1 MRRVQIFGFLLGILA
16 GLALCL
22 PTWPQRDR
30 REEVIDLQE
39 DIYNEVIDERP
50 PEERL
55 SPAERLEKVG
65 EQLRAIQEQKLR
77 EAAEAARSREA
88 APAEAPPTEPRRS
101 RTESPSLPDGGTTVA
116 GASTKEPAELENR
129 PTFGIEP
136 PWTEIF
142 VDREAEFQVR
152 LDNPN
157 QIPYDMAAFAIR
169 YDPAALEIVDQS
181 EELPGVNIQDA
192 SAATLGLDINPSNR
206 YYRNEVDGS
215 KGLICFRASVPA
227 GHSSI
232 NKAGVVARFKA
243 RGLRERGTSSLQ
255 FVEVVKAAE
264 ATEWLKKDLREPV
277 TFLRML
283 DVDDRERMLDTPVL
297 SFGARLRILATQEGG
312 FVQSEEGLFQT
323 ALRLEPSESQVRVG
337 QEFDVVI
344 RLDNPDRVPFDAVA
358 LYLRYDPR
366 VLEIV
371 DTDDNNWITQGVNIH
386 DGPYQEEFPFEY
398 CKANEVDPE
407 QGEIVYAMES
417 FSEPCTAEGPF
428 VRIRFRAIRPVQST
442 YLLYGFNVPG
452 KFPTTGLFRH
462 QRDVLAK
469 TDDYRDGVFRGRI
482 SVMP

>member
-1 MRRVQIFGFLLGILA
+1 MKRLPLCTIFVGMLV

-22 PTWPQRDR
+22 PTWSQRR
-30 REEVIDLQE
+30 QRATVEELEE
-39 DIYNEVIDERP
+39 DIYNEVVDERP
-50 PEERL
+50 QEERL

-88 APAEAPPTEPRRS
+88 APAEAPPAEPRRS
-101 RTESPSLPDGGTTVA
+101 RKESPSLPEAGTTVA
-116 GASTKEPAELENR
+116 GTAVKEPAELENR

-157 QIPYDMAAFAIR
+157 QIPYDMAAFAIQ
-169 YDPAALEIVDQS
+169 YDPAVLEILDQS
-181 EELPGVNIQDA
+181 GSLPGVNIQDA
-192 SAATLGLDINPSNR
+192 SAASLGLDINPTNR

-227 GHSSI
+227 GHSAT

-243 RGLRERGTSSLQ
+243 RGLRERGTSTLQ
-255 FVEVVKAAE
+255 FVQVVKGSE
-264 ATEWLKKDLREPV
+264 ANEWLKKDLREPV

-283 DVDDRERMLDTPVL
+283 DADDRERVLDSPVL
-297 SFGARLRILATQEGG
+297 NFGARLRILGTQDGD
-312 FVQSEEGLFQT
+312 FAHSEDGIFQT

-358 LYLRYDPR
+358 LYLRYDSR
-366 VLEIV
+366 VLRVI
-371 DTDDNNWITQGVNIH
+371 DTDDNNWIAQGVNIH
-386 DGPYQEEFPFEY
+386 DGPYQEDFSFEY
-398 CKANEVDPE
+398 CKANRVDLE
-407 QGEIVYAMES
+407 RGEIVYAMES

-428 VRIRFRAIRPVQST
+428 ARIRFQAIRPVPAT

-469 TDDYRDGVFRGRI
+469 T
-482 SVMP
+482 